1 MCCGARVP
9 CSLHRPCLV
18 PFLALLQYDR
28 TAFHYAAAKGHVAAM
43 ELLVASGLDG
53 PYLNARDKV
62 RAPLGS
68 LMTAGKGERE

>member
-1 MCCGARVP
+1 
-9 CSLHRPCLV
+9 
-18 PFLALLQYDR
+18 LQYDR